1 VSLHIGGGACPS
13 AAEPFLFANAESFT
27 IPAGILTTTAVQAT
41 SYIFT
46 LEVTREPAPPAADTE
61 TLRTKTVG
69 PARYWE

>member
-1 VSLHIGGGACPS
+1 M
-13 AAEPFLFANAESFT
+13 FANADSFT

-61 TLRTKTVG
+61 TLRTKTVTTTVTVPVDPTAG
-69 PARYWE
+69 D